1 MTDLSLVDTS
11 IEIGNIRIHQPVCV
25 FTSFI
30 ITAQCFFYYVKL
42 QHFKKQNTAII
53 NWSGYYFFMGL
64 ASIFGSISHA
74 FFKIHEGFDYKVYWL
89 TMQVLNIIAIYF
101 AQRGTLLS
109 VLKNSKHKNI
119 WKWSYNIQLVIFII
133 AALTLHNF
141 LVVVIDGV
149 IGMVP
154 LIFIHFIDAKN
165 EKSSL
170 WIASGISILIISALV
185 NVTKFS
191 FHIYFNHLDIAHVFI
206 MLNLFV
212 MYLGVKRIPSPSL
225 K

>member
-1 MTDLSLVDTS
+1 MTDLALVDTT
-11 IEIGNIRIHQPVCV
+11 IYIGNVEIHQPMTV
-25 FTSFI
+25 FTSWI
-30 ITAQCFFYYVKL
+30 ITALCFIYFRKL
-42 QHFKKQNTAII
+42 QQVKNGNTAIS
-53 NWSGYYFFMGL
+53 NWSKYFLYMGI

-74 FFKIHEGFDYKVYWL
+74 FFKVHEGFVYKVYWL
-89 TMQVLNIIAIYF
+89 SMQVLNIIAIFF

-109 VLKNSKHKNI
+109 VLKNSKYKMY
-119 WKWSYNIQLVIFII
+119 WEWSYTIQLVLII
-133 AALTLHNF
+133 AAAFLLHNF

-154 LIFIHFIDAKN
+154 LIVIHFIDAKN

-191 FHIYFNHLDIAHVFI
+191 FHIYFNHLDIAHVFV

-212 MYLGVKRIPSPSL
+212 MYLGIKKMATPLV
-225 K
+225 